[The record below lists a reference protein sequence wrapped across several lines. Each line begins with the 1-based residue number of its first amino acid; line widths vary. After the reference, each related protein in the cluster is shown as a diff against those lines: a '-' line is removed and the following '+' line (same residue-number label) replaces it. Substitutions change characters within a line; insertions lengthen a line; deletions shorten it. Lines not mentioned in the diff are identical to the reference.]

1 MKRVA
6 VVGGGIV
13 GVATAHALQQRGL
26 QVTVF
31 EKEAKLAAHQTG
43 RNSGVIH
50 SGIYYP
56 PGSLKARTCLRGRK
70 LLEAFCEQHGIPWR
84 RSGKVIVATEAG
96 QIDKLRQLGQ
106 RGQQHGLQVKALDR
120 QQLREIEPACAGLE
134 AVYVPET
141 GIVDY
146 VQVVHKLAE
155 NLEVRLKTPWVDTG
169 EFDAWVNCAGLYCD
183 QLANSEV
190 KIVPFRGEYY
200 ALTREA
206 ADLCQTLIYPVPD
219 PRFPFLGVHLTR
231 HIDNTVGAGPNAVLA
246 LGRENYDGWTF
257 HLREALETLTYP
269 GFQRLAVKYWRMGLW
284 EQLRSLSRWLFLKE
298 LQKLTPDLRSHHLE
312 KSKAGIRAQ
321 CVRPDGTLVD
331 DFLIY
336 RQGRA
341 VHVINAPSPAATA
354 SLAIAEEIAAVLLS
368 ERPADRAQCE

>member
-13 GVATAHALQQRGL
+13 GVATAYTLQQRGL

-31 EKEAKLAAHQTG
+31 EKEDRLAAHQTG

-56 PGSLKARTCLRGRK
+56 PGSLKARTCLRGRA
-70 LLEAFCEQHGIPWR
+70 LLEDFCERHGIAWKR
-84 RSGKVIVATEAG
+84 CGKVIVATQSAQVE
-96 QIDKLRQLGQ
+96 KLRQLGA
-106 RGQQHGLQVKALDR
+106 RGQQHGLEVKALDR
-120 QQLREIEPACAGLE
+120 SQLREIEPACVGVE
-134 AVYVPET
+134 AVFVPET
-141 GIVDY
+141 GVVDY
-146 VQVVHKLAE
+146 SQVVGKLAE
-155 NLEVRLKTPWVDTG
+155 NLEVRLNTPWQDTG
-169 EFDAWVNCAGLYCD
+169 EFDAWINCAGLYCD
-183 QLANSEV
+183 KLADSDV

-200 ALTREA
+200 ALTPEA
-206 ADLCQTLIYPVPD
+206 SGLCKTLIYPVPD

-231 HIDNTVGAGPNAVLA
+231 HIDDTVGAGPNAVLA

-284 EQLRSLSRWLFLKE
+284 EQLRSLSKWLFLKE
-298 LQKLTPDLRSHHLE
+298 LQKLTPELRDHHLE

-336 RQGRA
+336 RKGRA

-354 SLAIAEEIAAVLLS
+354 SLAIAEEIVGVLL
-368 ERPADRAQCE
+368 P

>member
-13 GVATAHALQQRGL
+13 GVATAYTLQQRGL

-31 EKEAKLAAHQTG
+31 EKEGKLAAHQTG

-56 PGSLKARTCLRGRK
+56 PGSLKARTCLRGRA
-70 LLEAFCEQHGIPWR
+70 LLEAYCEKHSIAWKR
-84 RSGKVIVATEAG
+84 CGKVIVATHTSQVE
-96 QIDKLRQLGQ
+96 KLRQLGA
-106 RGQQHGLQVKALDR
+106 RGQEHGLQVRGLDR
-120 QQLREIEPACAGLE
+120 AQLQAVEPACAGLE
-134 AVYVPET
+134 AVLVPET
-141 GIVDY
+141 GVVDY
-146 VQVVHKLAE
+146 VQVVQKLAE
-155 NLEVRLKTPWVDTG
+155 NLDVRLKTPWVDTG
-169 EFDAWVNCAGLYCD
+169 EFDAWVNCAGLHCD
-183 QLANSEV
+183 KLADSEV

-200 ALTREA
+200 ALVAEA
-206 ADLCQTLIYPVPD
+206 SDLCKTLIYPVPD
-219 PRFPFLGVHLTR
+219 VRFPFLGVHLTR

-257 HLREALETLTYP
+257 NLREALETLTYP
-269 GFQRLAVKYWRMGLW
+269 GFQRMAVKYWRMGLW
-284 EQLRSLSRWLFLKE
+284 EQLRSLSKRLFLKE
-298 LQKLTPDLRSHHLE
+298 LQKLTPELRSHHLV

-321 CVRPDGTLVD
+321 CVRPDGSLVD

-336 RQGRA
+336 RQGKA

-354 SLAIAEEIAAVLLS
+354 SLAIAEEIAAVLL
-368 ERPADRAQCE
+368 Q

>member
-1 MKRVA
+1 MLKRVA

-13 GVATAHALQQRGL
+13 GVATAYTLQQRGL

-31 EKEAKLAAHQTG
+31 EKEDKLAAHQTG

-56 PGSLKARTCLRGRK
+56 PGSLKARTCLRGRAM
-70 LLEAFCEQHGIPWR
+70 LEAFCEHKSIAWKR
-84 RSGKVIVATEAG
+84 CGKVIVATQQGHLE
-96 QIDKLRQLGQ
+96 KLRQLGQ
-106 RGQQHGLQVKALDR
+106 RGQQHGLAVRGLDK
-120 QQLREIEPACAGLE
+120 QQLRAIEPACAGLE
-134 AVYVPET
+134 ALFVPET
-141 GIVDY
+141 GVVDY
-146 VQVVHKLAE
+146 VQVVGKLAE
-155 NLEVRLKTPWVDTG
+155 NLDVRLKTPWTDTG

-183 QLANSEV
+183 KLADSEV

-200 ALTREA
+200 SLTQEA
-206 ADLCQTLIYPVPD
+206 AGLCKTLIYPVPD

-231 HIDNTVGAGPNAVLA
+231 HIDDTVGAGPNAVLA

-257 HLREALETLTYP
+257 DLKEALETLTYP

-284 EQLRSLSRWLFLKE
+284 EQLRSLSKWLFLKE
-298 LQKLTPDLRSHHLE
+298 LQKLTPDLRGHHLE

-354 SLAIAEEIAAVLLS
+354 SLAIAEEIAAVLTV
-368 ERPADRAQCE
+368 C

>member
-1 MKRVA
+1 MPKPEGLPVKVA

-13 GVATAHALQQRGL
+13 GMATAHTLQQRGL
-26 QVTVF
+26 KVTVF
-31 EKEAKLAAHQTG
+31 EKEDRLAAHQTG

-56 PGSLKARTCLRGRK
+56 PGSLKARTCLRGRQ
-70 LLEAFCEQHGIPWR
+70 LLEAFCEQHGIAWR
-84 RSGKVIVATEAG
+84 RCGKVIVASHASQVE
-96 QIDKLRQLGQ
+96 KLRQLGE
-106 RGQQHGLQVKALDR
+106 RGQQHGLQVRGLDP
-120 QQLREIEPACAGLE
+120 QQLRAIEPACTGLE
-134 AVYVPET
+134 ALFVPET

-146 VQVVHKLAE
+146 VQVVYKLAE
-155 NLEVRLKTPWVDTG
+155 NLEVRLETAWVDSG

-183 QLANSEV
+183 KLADSEV

-200 ALTREA
+200 SLTAEA
-206 ADLCQTLIYPVPD
+206 AHLCKTLIYPVPD

-231 HIDNTVGAGPNAVLA
+231 HIDDTVGAGPNAVLA
-246 LGRENYDGWTF
+246 LGRENYHGWTF

-284 EQLRSLSRWLFLKE
+284 EQLRSMSKWLFLKE
-298 LQKLTPDLRSHHLE
+298 LQKLTPDLRSHHLV

-321 CVRPDGTLVD
+321 CVRPDGALVD

-341 VHVINAPSPAATA
+341 VHVLNAPSPAATA
-354 SLAIAEEIAAVLLS
+354 SLAIAEEIAEVLL
-368 ERPADRAQCE
+368 Q

>member
-13 GVATAHALQQRGL
+13 GVATAYTLQQRGL

-31 EKEAKLAAHQTG
+31 EKEDRLAAHQTG

-56 PGSLKARTCLRGRK
+56 PGTLKARTCLRGRS
-70 LLEAFCEQHGIPWR
+70 LLEAFCEKHAISWR
-84 RSGKVIVATEAG
+84 RCGKIIVATHPNQVE
-96 QIDKLRQLGQ
+96 KLRQLGQ
-106 RGQQHGLQVKALDR
+106 RGQQHGLRVKAVHPK
-120 QQLREIEPACAGLE
+120 EIEPACAGLE
-134 AVYVPET
+134 AVFVPET
-141 GIVDY
+141 GVVDY
-146 VQVVHKLAE
+146 TQVVHKLAE
-155 NLEVRLKTPWVDTG
+155 GLDVRLKTPWVETG
-169 EFDAWVNCAGLYCD
+169 EFDAWINCAGLYCD
-183 QLANSEV
+183 KLAGSEV

-200 ALTREA
+200 ALKPEA
-206 ADLCQTLIYPVPD
+206 ADLCRTLIYPVPD

-231 HIDNTVGAGPNAVLA
+231 HIDDTVGAGPNAVLA

-257 HLREALETLTYP
+257 HLRESLETLTYP
-269 GFQRLAVKYWRMGLW
+269 GLQRLAAKYWRMGLW
-284 EQLRSLSRWLFLKE
+284 EQLRSLSKWLFLKE

-336 RQGRA
+336 REGRA

-354 SLAIAEEIAAVLLS
+354 SLAIAEEIASQLL
-368 ERPADRAQCE
+368 